1 MVKMKS
7 KRLKQGF
14 RDMKM
19 KPKTYFRLVLISILV
34 FGLVVPYFLSSV
46 IIPQYLSQVIDP
58 SYGVLLYALPIFAI
72 FAVAMLP
79 IIASSKSKMRAER
92 NMPLFVTELAALST
106 SEMPIDKVF
115 YVMSQKTEYGQLAE
129 DSKRIYRLIK
139 FYHVAAG
146 DACRFVAARTP
157 SPVEADFFSRL
168 SHSMEVGEKLDRFLK
183 NEHEVIMDEYTLKA
197 DASLKDL
204 DFVKELFTG
213 IVTSLIF
220 ACVFISIVPLLGQGS
235 VDTLLAGIVMGF
247 AVMEGMFVY
256 FIQTKLPKDDIWYGW
271 RQKKK
276 DRLTKDSDRIM
287 ILSVVISIVGT
298 ALLTFL
304 LMPLN
309 LPIGLYASSVCLP
322 FLIPGILITR
332 EERNIVKRDN
342 IYGAF
347 IRSLGRASSVS
358 GQTMGEAVRK
368 LAMHKFG
375 PLTSMVKNLAKRL
388 ALNINAIDAWKHFS
402 AESSSNLIRKFNNVY
417 TQCVTS
423 GAKSEVTSMFIS
435 ANMFKVLAIRKKR
448 QIVASGYL
456 GVLYG
461 IMVSLSFTLYITVGI
476 SEYMSNTIQGLSLE
490 DVDLGGASFLNTLFN
505 SHFDVGPLKLM
516 VFSIIFIH
524 AFFSSLMLPMLR
536 GGHIAGAG
544 IHFIALLWIG
554 SVSAFVVDIML
565 KGLLS

>member
-1 MVKMKS
+1 MVKLKS
-7 KRLKQGF
+7 KKLKQGF

-19 KPKTYFRLVLISILV
+19 KPKTYFRLVIFSIV
-34 FGLVVPYFLSSV
+34 AFGLVVPTLMATV
-46 IIPQYLSQVIDP
+46 IIPQYLSGILDS
-58 SYGVLLYALPIFAI
+58 SYSIMLYALPIFGI

-79 IIASSKSKMRAER
+79 IMASSKSRMRAER

-106 SEMPIDKVF
+106 SEMPIGMIF
-115 YVMSQKTEYGQLAE
+115 YIMSQKAEYGQLAE

-157 SPVEADFFSRL
+157 SPIEADFFSRL

-220 ACVFISIVPLLGQGS
+220 ACVFISIVPLLGQGN
-235 VDTLLAGIVMGF
+235 VDTLLAGIVMAF
-247 AVMEGMFVY
+247 AVMEGMFIY
-256 FIQTKLPKDDIWYGW
+256 FIQTKVPKDDIWYGW

-276 DRLTKDSDRIM
+276 DRLVKDNDRIM
-287 ILSVVISIVGT
+287 MMSVVIAIIGV
-298 ALLTFL
+298 ALLSFL
-304 LMPLN
+304 LLSLN
-309 LPIGLYASSVCLP
+309 LPIMLYASSVCLP
-322 FLIPGILITR
+322 ILIPGILITR
-332 EERNIVKRDN
+332 EERNIVKRDS

-375 PLTSMVKNLAKRL
+375 PLTSMVKNLSKRL
-388 ALNINAIDAWKHFS
+388 ALNINAADAWKHFS

-417 TQCVTS
+417 TQCVMS

-461 IMVSLSFTLYITVGI
+461 IMISLAFVLYITVGI
-476 SEYMSNTIQGLSLE
+476 SEYMSTTIQGLNLE
-490 DVDLGGASFLNTLFN
+490 NVDLGGASFLNTLFN

-516 VFSIIFIH
+516 VFAIIFIH

-536 GGHIAGAG
+536 GGHMAGAA

>member
-1 MVKMKS
+1 MVKS

-19 KPKTYFRLVLISILV
+19 KPKTYFRLVILSIVV
-34 FGLVVPYFLSSV
+34 FGLIVPTIISSI
-46 IIPQYLSQVIDP
+46 IIPQYLGQIMDP
-58 SYGVLLYALPIFAI
+58 SFGVLLYALPIFAI

-79 IIASSKSKMRAER
+79 IMASSKSKMRAER

-106 SEMPIDKVF
+106 SEMPIDKIF
-115 YVMSQKTEYGQLAE
+115 YVMSQKAEYGQLAE

-157 SPVEADFFSRL
+157 SPIEADFFSRL
-168 SHSMEVGEKLDRFLK
+168 SHSLEVGENLARFLK
-183 NEHEVIMDEYTLKA
+183 NEHEVIMDEYSLKA
-197 DASLKDL
+197 EASLKDL

-220 ACVFISIVPLLGQGS
+220 ACVFISIVPLLGLGN
-235 VDTLLAGIVMGF
+235 VDDLLAGIVMGF

-256 FIQTKLPKDDIWYGW
+256 FITTKVPKDDIWYGW

-276 DRLTKDSDRIM
+276 DRLMKDNDRILM
-287 ILSVVISIVGT
+287 ISVTISIVGVG
-298 ALLTFL
+298 LLSFL
-304 LMPLN
+304 LLPLK
-309 LPIGLYASSVCLP
+309 LPITLYASSVCLP

-332 EERNIVKRDN
+332 EEKNIIKRDN
-342 IYGAF
+342 IYSAF

-375 PLTSMVKNLAKRL
+375 PLTSMVKNLSKRL
-388 ALNINAIDAWKHFS
+388 ALNINSVDAWKHFS
-402 AESSSNLIRKFNNVY
+402 AESSSNMIRKFNNVY
-417 TQCVTS
+417 TMCVLS
-423 GAKSEVTSMFIS
+423 GAKAEETSLFIS
-435 ANMFKVLAIRKKR
+435 ANMFKIMAIRKKR

-456 GVLYG
+456 GMLYG
-461 IMVSLSFTLYITVGI
+461 VMISLAFTLYITVGI
-476 SEYMSNTIQGLSLE
+476 SQYMATTIQGLNLNADE
-490 DVDLGGASFLNTLFN
+490 LGGIGFLNSLFT
-505 SHFDVGPLKLM
+505 SHFDVGPLMLM
-516 VFSIIFIH
+516 VFSVIFIH
-524 AFFSSLMLPMLR
+524 AFFSSLMLPLLR

-554 SVSAFVVDIML
+554 SVSAFIVQLML
-565 KGLLS
+565 NGLLN

>member
-1 MVKMKS
+1 MVNMKS

-19 KPKTYFRLVLISILV
+19 KPKTYFRLVIISIVV
-34 FGLVVPYFLSSV
+34 FGLVVPTILSSI
-46 IIPQYLSQVIDP
+46 IIPQYLSGILDP
-58 SYGVLLYALPIFAI
+58 SYSVLLYAIPIFGI
-72 FAVAMLP
+72 FAVAMIP
-79 IIASSKSKMRAER
+79 IMASSKNKMRAER

-106 SEMPIDKVF
+106 SEMPIDRIF
-115 YVMSQKTEYGQLAE
+115 YILSQKTEYGQLAE

-157 SPVEADFFSRL
+157 SPMEADFFARL

-183 NEHEVIMDEYTLKA
+183 NEHEVIMDEYILKA

-204 DFVKELFTG
+204 DFVKELYTG

-220 ACVFISIVPLLGQGS
+220 ACVFISIVPLLGQGN

-247 AVMEGMFVY
+247 LVMEAMFVY
-256 FIQTKLPKDDIWYGW
+256 FIQTKVPKDDIWYGW

-276 DRLTKDSDRIM
+276 DRLMKDNDRILM
-287 ILSVVISIVGT
+287 MSVAVSIIGVV
-298 ALLTFL
+298 LLTFL

-309 LPIGLYASSVCLP
+309 LPISLYASSICLP

-332 EERNIVKRDN
+332 EERNILKRDG

-368 LAMHKFG
+368 LALHKFG
-375 PLTSMVKNLAKRL
+375 PLTSMVKNLSKRL
-388 ALNINAIDAWKHFS
+388 ALNINATDAWKHFS

-417 TQCVTS
+417 TQCVSS

-435 ANMFKVLAIRKKR
+435 ANMFKILAIRKKR

-461 IMVSLSFTLYITVGI
+461 IMISLAFTLYITVGI
-476 SEYMSNTIQGLSLE
+476 SEYMSTTIQGLNL
-490 DVDLGGASFLNTLFN
+490 DNVDLGGASFLNTLFN

-516 VFSIIFIH
+516 VFAIIFIH

-536 GGHIAGAG
+536 GGHIVGAA
-544 IHFIALLWIG
+544 IHFIILLWIG
-554 SVSAFVVDIML
+554 SASAFVVELML

>member
-1 MVKMKS
+1 MVNMKS

-19 KPKTYFRLVLISILV
+19 KPKTYFRLVIISIVV
-34 FGLVVPYFLSSV
+34 FGLIIPTIMSSI
-46 IIPQYLSQVIDP
+46 IIPQYLSGILDP
-58 SYGVLLYALPIFAI
+58 SYSVLLYAIPIFGI
-72 FAVAMLP
+72 FAVAMIP
-79 IIASSKSKMRAER
+79 IMASSKNKMRAER

-106 SEMPIDKVF
+106 SEMPIDRIF
-115 YVMSQKTEYGQLAE
+115 YILSQKTEYGQLAE

-157 SPVEADFFSRL
+157 SPMEADFFARL

-183 NEHEVIMDEYTLKA
+183 NEHEVIMDEYILKA

-204 DFVKELFTG
+204 DFVKELYTG

-220 ACVFISIVPLLGQGS
+220 ACVFISIVPLLGQGN

-247 AVMEGMFVY
+247 LVMEAMFVY
-256 FIQTKLPKDDIWYGW
+256 FIQTKVPKDDIWYGW

-276 DRLTKDSDRIM
+276 DRLMKDNDRILM
-287 ILSVVISIVGT
+287 MSVAVSIIGVV
-298 ALLTFL
+298 LLTFL

-309 LPIGLYASSVCLP
+309 LPISLYASSICLP

-332 EERNIVKRDN
+332 EERNILKRDG

-368 LAMHKFG
+368 LALHKFG
-375 PLTSMVKNLAKRL
+375 PLTSMVKNLSKRL
-388 ALNINAIDAWKHFS
+388 ALNINATDAWKHFS

-417 TQCVTS
+417 TQCVSS

-435 ANMFKVLAIRKKR
+435 ANMFKILAIRKKR

-461 IMVSLSFTLYITVGI
+461 IMISLAFTLYITVGI
-476 SEYMSNTIQGLSLE
+476 SEYMSTTIQGLNL
-490 DVDLGGASFLNTLFN
+490 DNVDLGGASFLNTLFN

-516 VFSIIFIH
+516 VFAIIFIH

-536 GGHIAGAG
+536 GGHIVGAA
-544 IHFIALLWIG
+544 IHFIILLWIG
-554 SVSAFVVDIML
+554 SASAFVVELML